1 MSSKSSTRIYTTP
14 YLVTKS
20 KIFKMVNI
28 IQKKSLEIP
37 LIIMGV
43 LVVTSFMPI
52 LQILIMTLNGAIV
65 SPSYAITNNDKAAV
79 QYIYI
84 FDSLMSLI
92 GLILFY
98 KAIKITWR
106 ILSAIFTVVFLL
118 PLMGYIFGFIETD
131 MYFLQY
137 LVAGFA
143 VGLILLVVAL
153 LKKNP
158 AD

>member
-1 MSSKSSTRIYTTP
+1 
-14 YLVTKS
+14 
-20 KIFKMVNI
+20 MVNI
-28 IQKKSLEIP
+28 IQRKSLEVP

-43 LVVTSFMPI
+43 LVLTSFLPLI
-52 LQILIMTLNGAIV
+52 QILIMTLNGAVV
-65 SPSYAITNNDKAAV
+65 SPLFAIANNDKTAI
-79 QYIYI
+79 QYMYI

-98 KAIKITWR
+98 KSIKTSWR
-106 ILSAIFTVVFLL
+106 IFSVIFTVLFLL
-118 PLMGYIFGFIETD
+118 PLMVYIFGFIETD
-131 MYFLQY
+131 MYFVQN

-158 AD
+158 SD

>member
-1 MSSKSSTRIYTTP
+1 
-14 YLVTKS
+14 
-20 KIFKMVNI
+20 MVNI
-28 IQKKSLEIP
+28 IQRKSLEVP

-43 LVVTSFMPI
+43 LVLTSFLPLI
-52 LQILIMTLNGAIV
+52 QILIMTLNGAVV
-65 SPSYAITNNDKAAV
+65 SPLFATANNDKTAI
-79 QYIYI
+79 QYMYI

-98 KAIKITWR
+98 KSIKTSWR
-106 ILSAIFTVVFLL
+106 IFSAIFTVLFLL
-118 PLMGYIFGFIETD
+118 PLMVYIFGFIETD
-131 MYFLQY
+131 MYFVQN

-158 AD
+158 SD

>member
-1 MSSKSSTRIYTTP
+1 
-14 YLVTKS
+14 
-20 KIFKMVNI
+20 MVNI
-28 IQKKSLEIP
+28 IHRKSLEIP

-43 LVVTSFMPI
+43 LVLTSFIPI
-52 LQILIMTLNGAIV
+52 IQILIMTLNGAIV
-65 SPSYAITNNDKAAV
+65 SPLYAITNNDKAAV
-79 QYIYI
+79 QNIYI

-98 KAIKITWR
+98 KAIKITRR
-106 ILSAIFTVVFLL
+106 ILSAIFTVLFLL
-118 PLMGYIFGFIETD
+118 PLMSYIFGFIETD
-131 MYFLQY
+131 MYFAQN
-137 LVAGFA
+137 LVAGLS

>member
-1 MSSKSSTRIYTTP
+1 
-14 YLVTKS
+14 
-20 KIFKMVNI
+20 MVNI
-28 IQKKSLEIP
+28 IQRKSLEVP

-43 LVVTSFMPI
+43 LVLTSFLPLI
-52 LQILIMTLNGAIV
+52 QILIMTLNGAVV
-65 SPSYAITNNDKAAV
+65 SPLFAIANNDKTAI
-79 QYIYI
+79 QYMYI

-98 KAIKITWR
+98 KSIKTSWR
-106 ILSAIFTVVFLL
+106 IFSAIFTVLFLL
-118 PLMGYIFGFIETD
+118 PLMVYIFGFIETD
-131 MYFLQY
+131 MYFVQN

-158 AD
+158 SD